1 MVNFVK
7 HTHSSS
13 WSIFQDTPSI
23 PEDLGREVAMRL
35 LDEIYRGGCCDS
47 AYQWLAALYMALG
60 QKHVSKFLTGK
71 SKSECNMIST
81 GSNSKLL
88 RRPVHVHR
96 VLPAA
101 SARLFLHHI
110 QTGES

>member
-7 HTHSSS
+7 HTHSSP
-13 WSIFQDTPSI
+13 WSILQDTPSI

-71 SKSECNMIST
+71 SKSECNMISI

-88 RRPVHVHR
+88 P
-96 VLPAA
+96 
-101 SARLFLHHI
+101 
-110 QTGES
+110 